1 MEFRKIQF
9 TGRSSYIISLPKRWV
24 TENGLKRGDT
34 VPIVVNQDG
43 TITIFPKTPKRTG
56 GKETIRISKK
66 FSEDM
71 AVRLAISAYIR
82 GYDTIEIRFEDG
94 MPSYKVKV
102 RKTLQGLPG
111 VEIIL
116 DEPQRIIAKSLLD
129 EEDVDIKEVLERIES
144 IVLSM
149 IGDLE
154 LLMNA
159 KGREIRGILRDIS
172 DLENELDRFYFLI
185 IRIVNMLLSMNVHY
199 ERSGIVQKTFDLVGV
214 LFIVRNIERI
224 GDHLM
229 RIAGEHEQLPNGC
242 ITASDLRFLRDKFSE
257 MMNQVKNQD
266 LSRIDELM
274 TELKTR
280 IKEEKKD
287 PGGESHIRES
297 YRRTLEY
304 LENIGETII
313 NMAVK

>member
-24 TENGLKRGDT
+24 INNGLKRGDS
-34 VPIVVNQDG
+34 VPMSLNPDG
-43 TITIFPKTPKRTG
+43 SIIIFPRKPKRTG
-56 GKETIRISKK
+56 GREILRISREC
-66 FSEDM
+66 SADM

-82 GYDTIEIRFEDG
+82 GYDTIELKFEDE
-94 MPSYKVKV
+94 MPMYKVKV
-102 RKTLQGLPG
+102 RKTLQSLPG

-129 EEDVDIKEVLERIES
+129 EDDVDIKEILDRIES

-154 LLMNA
+154 LLREA
-159 KGREIRGILRDIS
+159 KERETGEVMKDIN

-185 IRIVNMLLSMNVHY
+185 IRIVNTLLSLNTYY
-199 ERSGIVQKTFDLVGV
+199 ERSGIIQKKFDLVGV

-224 GDHLM
+224 GDHLIRM
-229 RIAGEHEQLPNGC
+229 ATEWGRTKDGGRAIAGV
-242 ITASDLRFLRDKFSE
+242 DLGFLKEKFGE
-257 MMNQVKNQD
+257 MMEQIKAQD
-266 LSRIDELM
+266 LPTVDRLM
-274 TELKTR
+274 LELK
-280 IKEEKKD
+280 EKIEGTKSF
-287 PGGESHIRES
+287 ESRVKES

-313 NMAVK
+313 NMAVR

>member
-9 TGRSSYIISLPKRWV
+9 TGRSSYIISLPKSWII
-24 TENGLKRGDT
+24 ENGLKRGDS
-34 VPIVVNQDG
+34 VPVVVNQDG

-56 GKETIRISKK
+56 GKEVIKISRE

-71 AVRLAISAYIR
+71 AVRLAISSYIR
-82 GYDTIEIRFEDG
+82 GYDTIEIEFDDG
-94 MPSYKVKV
+94 MPLYKVKV
-102 RKTLQGLPG
+102 RKTLQSLPG

-129 EEDVDIKEVLERIES
+129 EEDVDIKEVLDRIES

-154 LLMNA
+154 LLIE
-159 KGREIRGILRDIS
+159 GEDRTGILRDIN

-185 IRIVNMLLSMNVHY
+185 IRIVTMLLSMKTHY
-199 ERSGIVQKTFDLVGV
+199 EKSGIVQKNFDLIGV

-224 GDHLM
+224 GDHLI
-229 RIAGEHEQLPNGC
+229 RIAQEPETLQRGAVPIEDLEFLKEKFREIMKQVREQSLLK
-242 ITASDLRFLRDKFSE
+242 IDVL
-257 MMNQVKNQD
+257 MM
-266 LSRIDELM
+266 
-274 TELKTR
+274 ELKKK
-280 IKEEKKD
+280 IEEEKKKRAVEY
-287 PGGESHIRES
+287 PVKES
-297 YRRTLEY
+297 YKRTLEY